1 MLKAVPFIA
10 SIIIVL
16 VLVIVLII
24 DSANKVLPKTG
35 DCLTKRVK

>member
-10 SIIIVL
+10 GIIILL

-24 DSANKVLPKTG
+24 DSANRVLPKTG
-35 DCLTKRVK
+35 YCLTT